1 MMEQII
7 QQLQE
12 ADNAASNFNRELLA
26 AGPKMEGATAMQKQD
41 ILARLRADRD
51 TVSRI
56 ITETIATFNK
66 YAFGLLRGADMALAD
81 FEKKKGS
88 INHE

>member
-1 MMEQII
+1 MEQII

-26 AGPKMEGATAMQKQD
+26 AGPKLEGATAMQKQD
-41 ILARLRADRD
+41 ILRRLQDERS

-56 ITETIATFNK
+56 ITETIAAFNK
-66 YAFGLLRGADMALAD
+66 YAFNLLRGADMALSD
-81 FEKKKGS
+81 FERKCSK
-88 INHE
+88 